1 MSGIARVRDLVSARS
16 AAALFVGVASVLA
29 ITLGPPAPPAYAA
42 TNTVVSLTFDDGQA
56 SQYSTLAM
64 LSSRGM
70 RGTYYIN
77 SGLVASSSY
86 YMPWSQIHELYNAG
100 NEIGG
105 HTLTHTDLT
114 QVSSAEAQRQVCD
127 DRTALMGQGFSPVT
141 SFAYPYAAV
150 NGTAEQIV
158 QGCGYSSGRGVG
170 GIASGNV
177 CGGCPYAE
185 TIPPGDPYS
194 LQTPEP
200 AVTSTTLSQLQS
212 YVTNAESHGGGWVVL
227 VFHGICSNSCAG
239 SNSLSPTIFTAF
251 LDWLQPRS
259 ANGTVVRTAGEV
271 ITGTPPPPPGPDTT
285 PPTTTV
291 TCNGGPCSGWFK
303 TTPVNVTLSATDA
316 GGSGVNKTVYTTDG
330 TDPATSATTKTYTG
344 PFPLAATTTVRFSS
358 TDTAGNAE
366 STRSQQVLIDASAPT
381 VTITQPAADAQ
392 LTRNSSVTVTAASSD
407 TGTGSGTPSGV
418 AQVAFYLDGT
428 TLLATDTSTPYGFTW
443 KIRPNLQGMHT
454 LTAVATDVAGN
465 SATSPQVRVNI
476 TR

>member
-1 MSGIARVRDLVSARS
+1 MSDFARVPSLVIARCT
-16 AAALFVGVASVLA
+16 AALVLGVASFLMIVLEPS
-29 ITLGPPAPPAYAA
+29 PPVAYAA

-56 SQYSTLAM
+56 SQYATLPV

-77 SGLVASSSY
+77 SGLVGSSSY
-86 YMPWSQIHELYNAG
+86 YMPWSQIHDLYNAG

-105 HTLTHTDLT
+105 HTLNHTDLT
-114 QVSSAEAQRQVCD
+114 QVSSTVAQHEVCD
-127 DRTALMGQGFSPVT
+127 DRTALIGQGFSPVT

-150 NGTAEQIV
+150 NSTAEQIV
-158 QGCGYSSGRGVG
+158 QNCGYSTGRGVG
-170 GIASGNV
+170 GIASGSV

-185 TIPPGDPYS
+185 TIPPGDPYA

-200 AVTSTTLSQLQS
+200 AVTSTTLAQLQS

-239 SNSLSPTIFTAF
+239 SNSLNPTVFTAF

-285 PPTTTV
+285 PPTTTI
-291 TCNGGPCSGWFK
+291 TCNSTPCSSWFK
-303 TTPVNVTLSATDA
+303 TTPVTVTLSATDA
-316 GGSGVNKTVYTTDG
+316 GGSGVSKTVYTTDG
-330 TDPATSATTKTYTG
+330 TDPGTSSTTKTYAG
-344 PFPLAATTTVRFSS
+344 PFSVAGTTMVRFSS
-358 TDTAGNAE
+358 TDVAGNVE
-366 STRSQQVLIDASAPT
+366 VPLSQQVAIDASAPT
-381 VTITQPAADAQ
+381 VNITQPPADAQ
-392 LTRNSSVTVTAASSD
+392 LKRNSSVTVLATSSD
-407 TGTGSGTPSGV
+407 TGTDSGTPSGV
-418 AQVAFYLDGT
+418 ARVAFFLDGST
-428 TLLATDTSTPYGFTW
+428 SLATITSAPYTFSW
-443 KIRPNLQGMHT
+443 KIRPNLQGAHI

-465 SATSPQVRVNI
+465 SATSPQVGVNI

>member
-1 MSGIARVRDLVSARS
+1 MSGMRERGLVIVRST
-16 AAALFVGVASVLA
+16 AALLFGVASVLV

-42 TNTVVSLTFDDGQA
+42 TNTAVSLTFDDGQA
-56 SQYSTLAM
+56 SQYTTLPM

-77 SGLVASSSY
+77 SALVGSSSY
-86 YMPWSQIHELYNAG
+86 YMPWTQIHELYNAG

-105 HTLTHTDLT
+105 HTLHHTDLT
-114 QVSSAEAQRQVCD
+114 QVSSTEAQREVCD
-127 DRTALMGQGFSPVT
+127 DRTALTGQGFTPVT

-150 NGTAEQIV
+150 NGTAEQVV
-158 QGCGYSSGRGVG
+158 QNCGYSSGRGVG

-185 TIPPGDPYS
+185 TIPPGDPYA

-200 AVTSTTLSQLQS
+200 AVSSTTLSQLQS
-212 YVTNAESHGGGWVVL
+212 YVTNAETHGGGWVVL

-259 ANGTVVRTAGEV
+259 ANGTVVRPAGEV

-285 PPTTTV
+285 PPTTTI
-291 TCNGGPCSGWFK
+291 TCNGGPCSGWFT
-303 TTPVNVTLSATDA
+303 TTPVSVTLSATDV
-316 GGSGVNKTVYTTDG
+316 GGSGVAKTVYTTDG
-330 TDPATSATTKTYTG
+330 TDPATSSTAKTYAG
-344 PFPLAATTTVRFSS
+344 PFPIAATTTVRFSS
-358 TDTAGNAE
+358 TDIAGNVE
-366 STRSQQVLIDASAPT
+366 STRSQQVAIDGSAPT
-381 VTITQPAADAQ
+381 VSITQPGADAQ
-392 LTRNSSVTVTAASSD
+392 LRRNSSVTVTATSSD
-407 TGTGSGTPSGV
+407 TGTGSGAPSGV

-428 TLLATDTSTPYGFTW
+428 TSLATITSAPYGFTW
-443 KIRPNLQGMHT
+443 RVRPNLQGVHT
-454 LTAVATDVAGN
+454 LTAVSTDVAGN